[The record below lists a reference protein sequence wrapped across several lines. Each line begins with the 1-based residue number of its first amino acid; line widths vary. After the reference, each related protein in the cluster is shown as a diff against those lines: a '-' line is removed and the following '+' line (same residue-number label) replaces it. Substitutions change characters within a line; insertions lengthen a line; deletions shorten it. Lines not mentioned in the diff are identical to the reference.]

1 MQGGSCSRPATTSSN
16 GWVEV
21 DARLAGLR
29 SAAHGSLRV
38 AVGTSARSFA
48 SRLLGSFSER
58 FPHVE
63 IAVPVLNRGELLNR
77 LAARADDFY
86 VLSTPPE
93 DAELVSHALLPTF
106 LQVYARVDHPLARSR
121 RLRFEDI
128 AKEPFLMREPGSGT
142 RMLVEGLFARHGAT
156 PRIRMELGSNEAIEQ
171 AVRDGLGI
179 SILSDCMV
187 GAVAP
192 DPGLRAL
199 DVEGLPLERT
209 WYLVYESEALLS
221 PCARMFLEHLQQPEV
236 LKELR
241 SSRGRLSGL
250 VTQ

>member
-1 MQGGSCSRPATTSSN
+1 MSRS
-16 GWVEV
+16 
-21 DARLAGLR
+21 
-29 SAAHGSLRV
+29 
-38 AVGTSARSFA
+38 
-48 SRLLGSFSER
+48 R
-58 FPHVE
+58 FPCSTG
-63 IAVPVLNRGELLNR
+63 RELLNR

-86 VLSTPPE
+86 VLSAPPE

-106 LQVYARVDHPLARSR
+106 LEVYARADHPLTRRR
-121 RLRFEDI
+121 RLRFEDV

-142 RMLVEGLFARHGAT
+142 RMLVEALFARHGVT

-187 GAVAP
+187 GAVTP
-192 DPGLRAL
+192 DSGLRAL

-209 WYLVYESEALLS
+209 WYLVYESDALLS

-236 LKELR
+236 LRELR
-241 SSRGRLSGL
+241 SPPGRVSGL
-250 VTQ
+250 LKQ